1 VVRSVPVRGGGVPP
15 TTLAGYVTTSI
26 RSGILDGRYPLGS
39 RLDQQTLADEFGA
52 SIIPVRESLR
62 QLEAE
67 GLIEIAPRRG
77 AFVVSPTVDEVREVY
92 RLRAMFEAFATR
104 EAVPVLSGAALAQM
118 DGLLAQMARTGRG
131 NTYDNWSRLNQEW
144 HFALYAGAVSPLL
157 MQFIGTL
164 WDQCRLTSNL
174 YARDLSHR
182 SRSNAD
188 HEQIMAAVHAGQ
200 GELAAELISTHVSNA
215 MDEILDKNVIQA
227 LGERTEDAAGAIRER
242 S

>member
-1 VVRSVPVRGGGVPP
+1 
-15 TTLAGYVTTSI
+15 
-26 RSGILDGRYPLGS
+26 
-39 RLDQQTLADEFGA
+39 
-52 SIIPVRESLR
+52 
-62 QLEAE
+62 
-67 GLIEIAPRRG
+67 
-77 AFVVSPTVDEVREVY
+77 
-92 RLRAMFEAFATR
+92 
-104 EAVPVLSGAALAQM
+104 
-118 DGLLAQMARTGRG
+118 
-131 NTYDNWSRLNQEW
+131 
-144 HFALYAGAVSPLL
+144 VSPLL

-164 WDQCRLTSNL
+164 WDQCRLTTNV